1 MRVTASPTREHAM
14 LKRLAFIL
22 LAAIV
27 GSAAAQDPE
36 MAVRTES
43 VAPGIWV
50 LYGSGG
56 NIGASAGADGL
67 FLIDDQY
74 AVMTAKISE
83 ALARISPEPPHFV
96 LNTHWHGD
104 HTGGNENLAE
114 KGSLIV
120 AHDNVRVRMS
130 AEQFSKFFDRATP
143 ASPAKA
149 LPVVTFNDSVSFFL
163 NGDEIR
169 GVHVP
174 NAHTDGDVFIHFR
187 KANVI
192 HTGDIVFAG
201 LYPFIDLDSGGSV
214 NGVIAAVDRMLTIA
228 NEGTKII
235 PGHGN
240 VTDKAGLAAYREM
253 LAVTSG
259 RVRGL
264 VEAGKTV
271 EEALA
276 AKPTADYDG
285 KLTWAFI
292 TPERYVR
299 ILYRDAT
306 ESAAVR

>member
-1 MRVTASPTREHAM
+1 MMVLPEPSMP
-14 LKRLAFIL
+14 KRLAAIL
-22 LAAIV
+22 I
-27 GSAAAQDPE
+27 SAVVATADAQDPDVE
-36 MAVRTES
+36 VRAEP
-43 VAPGIWV
+43 VGAGVWV

-56 NIGASAGADGL
+56 NIGVSAGADGV

-74 AVMTAKISE
+74 AVMTAKVSE
-83 ALARISPEPPHFV
+83 ALAKFAPEPPRFV

-120 AHDNVRVRMS
+120 AHDNVRVRMN
-130 AEQFSKFFDRATP
+130 AEQFNKFFERTTP

-192 HTGDIVFAG
+192 HAGDLVFAG
-201 LYPFIDLDSGGSV
+201 MYPFVDLDSGGSV
-214 NGVIAAVDRMLTIA
+214 AGMIAAVDRILTLA
-228 NEGTKII
+228 DEGTKII
-235 PGHGN
+235 PGHGK

-259 RVRGL
+259 RVREL
-264 VEAGKTV
+264 VKAGKTV
-271 EEALA
+271 DEVLA
-276 AKPTADYDG
+276 ARPNADYDG
-285 KLTWAFI
+285 KQAWAFI
-292 TPERYVR
+292 TAERYAR

-306 ESAAVR
+306 EAAVR

>member
-1 MRVTASPTREHAM
+1 MTEHAM

-22 LAAIV
+22 IAAV
-27 GSAAAQDPE
+27 AGTAGAQDPE
-36 MAVRTES
+36 AAVRTES

-67 FLIDDQY
+67 FLVDDQY
-74 AVMTAKISE
+74 AVMTAKVSE
-83 ALARISPEPPHFV
+83 ALARISPQPPRFV

-130 AEQFSKFFDRATP
+130 AEQISKFFDRTTP

-169 GVHVP
+169 GIHVP
-174 NAHTDGDVFIHFR
+174 NAHTDGDVFIHFHR
-187 KANVI
+187 ANVI

-214 NGVIAAVDRMLTIA
+214 AGVIAAVDRMLKIA
-228 NEGTKII
+228 DQGTKII
-235 PGHGN
+235 PGHGE

-285 KLTWAFI
+285 ELAWEFI

-306 ESAAVR
+306 ESVAVR